1 MILFSS
7 LFLFSCSDDKKHDI
21 EVLVKEWNNK
31 EIRFP
36 ENPIFTRYVTDTIP
50 YRIPKTD
57 YKVVVF
63 VDSVGCISCK
73 LQLPRWKEF
82 MHEVDSLSDG
92 NVPFVFFFQTKD
104 VRDSQQK
111 VEMSDL
117 AMANVEALADGE
129 LVQGEN
135 QCYQVFTPADWF
147 HKDQVFVD
155 CYTCTQKKG
164 RNFDISRRCYRN

>member
-1 MILFSS
+1 MRNLIFIIFSF

-36 ENPIFTRYVTDTIP
+36 ENSVFTRYVTDTVP

-73 LQLPRWKEF
+73 LQLSRWKEF

-92 NVPFVFFFQTKD
+92 NVPFVFFFQTK
-104 VRDSQQK
+104 VLAAGYSVYASQQNA
-111 VEMSDL
+111 EMSDHVL
-117 AMANVEALADGE
+117 ANVEALSDGE
-129 LVQGEN
+129 NDNQG
-135 QCYQVFTPADWF
+135 TL
-147 HKDQVFVD
+147 
-155 CYTCTQKKG
+155 
-164 RNFDISRRCYRN
+164 YRNPSGTRFCCCPGSTRTCSAAKCANC